1 MGGNRVNQETSMH
14 IKSILTSEERFVS
27 GDLVNHAATGSPQD
41 DLSDVWT
48 YGQSIR
54 AATIYTWDT
63 ARGAVATVSP
73 RSS

>member
-1 MGGNRVNQETSMH
+1 MN
-14 IKSILTSEERFVS
+14 IKSILISEERFVS

-41 DLSDVWT
+41 DPSDVWT

-54 AATIYTWDT
+54 AATIYAWDT
-63 ARGAVATVSP
+63 AHRAMATAAP

>member
-14 IKSILTSEERFVS
+14 IKSIMTSEERFVLS
-27 GDLVNHAATGSPQD
+27 DLVNHAVTGSPQD
-41 DLSDVWT
+41 DRSDVWT

-54 AATIYTWDT
+54 AATIYAT
-63 ARGAVATVSP
+63 ASP

>member
-14 IKSILTSEERFVS
+14 IKSILISEERFVS
-27 GDLVNHAATGSPQD
+27 GELVNHVATGSPQD
-41 DLSDVWT
+41 DRSDVWT

-54 AATIYTWDT
+54 AATIYAWDT
-63 ARGAVATVSP
+63 ARRAVATASS